1 MELSTG
7 VIDKKIEELKTNC
20 DYIEDTLTHIVTSYT
35 SSLDELMKAIQDDIV
50 NIDDCPISI
59 IERYFIELSSAI
71 YFIGSKVEK
80 LGIYDGVSKLS
91 LKEKFNNCFI
101 DNSTLDEKGK
111 KKTAAEITAISEQ
124 GSTYESAV
132 SDLYNRAYKIVK
144 FKVDAAQTMC
154 STLSKVLS
162 HRMQNEINASTAEV
176 ASTRQILNEN
186 LR

>member
-7 VIDKKIEELKTNC
+7 IIDKKIEELKTNC

-176 ASTRQILNEN
+176 ASTRQILNED

>member
-1 MELSTG
+1 MEGALNS
-7 VIDKKIEELKTNC
+7 
-20 DYIEDTLTHIVTSYT
+20 IVSSYT
-35 SSLDELMKAIQDDIV
+35 SSLDELMQDIQNDIV

-80 LGIYDGVSKLS
+80 LGIYDGIGKLS
-91 LKEKFNNCFI
+91 LKEKFNSCFI
-101 DNSTLDEKGK
+101 DNSSLDEKGK

-124 GSTYESAV
+124 NSIYESTV

-144 FKVDAAQTMC
+144 AKVDAAQTMC

-162 HRMQNEINASTAEV
+162 HRMQNELSASTADSV
-176 ASTRQILNEN
+176 STRQILNEGN
-186 LR
+186 LFQ